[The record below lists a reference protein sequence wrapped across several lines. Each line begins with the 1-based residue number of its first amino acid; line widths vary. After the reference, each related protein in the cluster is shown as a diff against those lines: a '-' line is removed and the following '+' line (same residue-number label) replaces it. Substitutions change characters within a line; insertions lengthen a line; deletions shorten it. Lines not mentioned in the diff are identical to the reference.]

1 MQMRLI
7 LIYLYGFRGYNCLHI
22 FHAFNNPQERIL
34 NQQQARQPK
43 SLRNT
48 TATATASASMRK
60 TSLAMGMSGALLMPL
75 AAMAQSVPAVPSAAL
90 ATQDLSMGQ
99 VVIYGKALDPN
110 PNAEIGAPYKAKTSG
125 DARHTRP
132 LAETPQTIAVITKAA
147 INDSGLTD
155 LKQILG
161 AQPGITLGTG
171 ENGNAFGDRYIIR
184 GQEARSDVFVDGLR
198 DPGMTTRESFAV
210 EQVEISKGAN
220 SSFAGRGTAGGAINA
235 ITKQATLDKDF
246 SLLSVGAG
254 SDHQKRVTADLNKGF
269 GDHFALRANVL
280 YSDEDVPERA
290 PANRA
295 RKGVAL
301 SGLWERD
308 RDLSVTLDYYG
319 LRTKDRSP
327 DLGYYLTGTLPN
339 RVPAKDVPVYA
350 QTSDLL
356 QSDVDT
362 VTARVNWKL
371 APALRLT
378 SLTRYGKS
386 SNAYVTTGA
395 SSVTAYDRATGTAY
409 ASATGSL
416 DGGHSGWQE
425 IDYFAHQS
433 NLRWDK
439 ELLGLKHEFIFGA
452 EYTDHKVLS
461 GNYAITNS
469 GGFNCKKLR
478 PGRAATATTSATA
491 DTIVDGYCVTNS
503 SGVPVANLA
512 NLAGRTATR
521 LSYNQDWQVKSI
533 AVTAMD
539 TVDLTP
545 RLTAFGGVRADR
557 FDLSLVRRDNVAG
570 VITGNYGYKDTL
582 VNGHLGL
589 SYKVLPKL
597 IVYGSAASAQ
607 DINGGEADA
616 GTSSGYGGA
625 VLYKNSIAGAK
636 PETSINLELGAKWN
650 LFNDKL
656 LATAAVFQTKK
667 SDVMEGANYD
677 TIGTFNSGKNRVRG
691 IEAGLTGNLSDKL
704 SAQVGAAVMQSRV
717 LDSATALHIGR
728 PLANFANKSFS
739 AQAKYQLTQA
749 FSFGAAARYESDRC
763 GGQPD
768 TAAGYSVGANPQCAQ
783 PVPSFSVFD
792 VFAAYRFSKK
802 LDVRVNVLNVG
813 NKDYFTAVYRSG
825 AFLYKGDAR
834 AVRATLNYE
843 I

>member
-1 MQMRLI
+1 MK
-7 LIYLYGFRGYNCLHI
+7 H
-22 FHAFNNPQERIL
+22 P
-34 NQQQARQPK
+34 QARQPQ
-43 SLRNT
+43 SLRT
-48 TATATASASMRK
+48 HHRVAATSFRK
-60 TSLAMGMSGALLMPL
+60 TSLAMGISSAMLMPL
-75 AAMAQSVPAVPSAAL
+75 AAMAQTVAAVPI
-90 ATQDLSMGQ
+90 DGQ
-99 VVIYGKALDPN
+99 VQQLGEVIIYGTKLDPN
-110 PNAEIGAPYKAKTSG
+110 PNAEVGAPYKAKTSG

-147 INDSGLTD
+147 INDSGLSD

-210 EQVEISKGAN
+210 EQLEISKGPN

-246 SLLSVGAG
+246 TILSVGAG
-254 SDHQKRVTADLNKGF
+254 SDSQKRVTADINKGF

-280 YSDEDVPERA
+280 YGDEGVPDRA
-290 PANRA
+290 PADRG

-327 DLGYYLTGTLPN
+327 DLGYFLVGTVPN
-339 RVPAKDVPVYA
+339 RLPAKDVPLYA
-350 QTSDLL
+350 QTGDFL

-362 VTARVNWKL
+362 LTARVNWTI
-371 APALRLT
+371 APSLRLT

-386 SNAYVTTGA
+386 NNSYVTTGA
-395 SSVTAYDRATGTAY
+395 SSTTRY
-409 ASATGSL
+409 
-416 DGGHSGWQE
+416 DGGTGLPYTTAVIDAGHTGWQDV
-425 IDYFAHQS
+425 DYFAHQS

-439 ELLGLKHEFIFGA
+439 TLAGLKHEFIVGA
-452 EYTDHKVLS
+452 EYTDHKVVS
-461 GNYAITNS
+461 GNFAITNS
-469 GGFNCKKLR
+469 GAFNCKSDK
-478 PGRAATATTSATA
+478 GVGANNA
-491 DTIVDGYCVTNS
+491 YCFTNS
-503 SGVPVANLA
+503 SGVPVANL
-512 NLAGRTATR
+512 NTLAGRSATR
-521 LSYNQDWQVKSI
+521 LGYNQDWQVKTV
-533 AVTAMD
+533 ALTAMD
-539 TVDLTP
+539 TVDLTD
-545 RLTAFGGVRADR
+545 RLTAFGGVRADY
-557 FDLSLVRRDNVAG
+557 FDLSLVRRNNLTS
-570 VITGNYGYKDTL
+570 VITGDYGYNDTL
-582 VNGHLGL
+582 VNGHFGL

-607 DINGGEADA
+607 DINGGEADS

-625 VLYKNSIAGAK
+625 VLYQNSIAGAK
-636 PETSINLELGAKWN
+636 PETSVNLELGAKWN
-650 LFNDKL
+650 LLDDKL

-677 TIGTFNSGKNRVRG
+677 TVGTFNTGKNRVRG
-691 IEAGLTGNLSDKL
+691 AEFGLAGNLTENL
-704 SAQVGAAVMQSRV
+704 SVQVGGAVMKSRV
-717 LDSATALHIGR
+717 LDSATAISIGR
-728 PLANFANKSFS
+728 PLSNFAEKSFS
-739 AQAKYQLTQA
+739 AQAKYQLTNA
-749 FSFGAAARYESDRC
+749 FSFGAAARHESDRC

-768 TAAGYSVGANPQCAQ
+768 TAAIYATTGECAQ
-783 PVPSFSVFD
+783 PVPSFTVYD

-802 LDVRVNVLNVG
+802 LDMRVNVLNVA

-834 AVRATLNYE
+834 AVRVTLNYE

>member
-1 MQMRLI
+1 
-7 LIYLYGFRGYNCLHI
+7 
-22 FHAFNNPQERIL
+22 
-34 NQQQARQPK
+34 
-43 SLRNT
+43 
-48 TATATASASMRK
+48 MRK
-60 TSLAMGMSGALLMPL
+60 TSLAMGISGALLMPL
-75 AAMAQSVPAVPSAAL
+75 TAMAQSAPSAASAVL
-90 ATQDLSMGQ
+90 ASQDLAMGQ

-110 PNAEIGAPYKAKTSG
+110 PNAEVGAPYKAKTSG

-132 LAETPQTIAVITKAA
+132 LAETPQTISVITKAA

-210 EQVEISKGAN
+210 EQVEISKGPN

-246 SLLSVGAG
+246 SILSVGAG
-254 SDHQKRVTADLNKGF
+254 SANQKRVTADLNKGF

-280 YSDEDVPERA
+280 YSDEDVPDRG
-290 PANRA
+290 PANRG

-327 DLGYYLTGTLPN
+327 DLGYYLAGTLPN
-339 RVPAKDVPVYA
+339 RAPAKDVPVYA
-350 QTSDLL
+350 QTGDFL

-362 VTARVNWKL
+362 VTARVNWKI

-395 SSVTAYDRATGTAY
+395 NSSIAPALCAAIPTPSGCRFNGATGLAY
-409 ASATGSL
+409 PTVAL
-416 DGGHSGWQE
+416 DRGHTGWQE
-425 IDYFAHQS
+425 INYFAHQS
-433 NLRWDK
+433 NVRWDK
-439 ELLGLKHEFIFGA
+439 ELLGLKHEFIVGA
-452 EYTDHKVLS
+452 EYTDHKVVS
-461 GNYAITNS
+461 GNYALTNSGAFNCKTTAGIGANNAFCFTNS
-469 GGFNCKKLR
+469 GG
-478 PGRAATATTSATA
+478 
-491 DTIVDGYCVTNS
+491 
-503 SGVPVANLA
+503 VPVADLA

-521 LSYNQDWQVKSI
+521 LGFNQDWRVKTM
-533 AVTAMD
+533 ALTAMD
-539 TVDLTP
+539 TVDLTE
-545 RLTAFGGVRADR
+545 RLTAFGGVRADY
-557 FDLSLVRRDNVAG
+557 FDLSLVRRNNLTSV
-570 VITGNYGYKDTL
+570 VTGEYGYKDTL

-607 DINGGEADA
+607 DINGGEADSGVA
-616 GTSSGYGGA
+616 SGYGGA
-625 VLYKNSIAGAK
+625 VLYQNSIAGAK

-650 LFNDKL
+650 LLNDKL

-691 IEAGLTGNLSDKL
+691 VELGLAGNLSDNL

-717 LDSATALHIGR
+717 LDSFVPLNIGR
-728 PLANFANKSFS
+728 PLANFANQSFS

-749 FSFGAAARYESDRC
+749 FSFGTAARYESDRC

-768 TAAGYSVGANPQCAQ
+768 TAAGYSLGADPQCAQ

-834 AVRATLNYE
+834 AVRVTLNYE

>member
-1 MQMRLI
+1 
-7 LIYLYGFRGYNCLHI
+7 
-22 FHAFNNPQERIL
+22 
-34 NQQQARQPK
+34 
-43 SLRNT
+43 
-48 TATATASASMRK
+48 MRK
-60 TSLAMGMSGALLMPL
+60 TSLAMGISGALLMPL
-75 AAMAQSVPAVPSAAL
+75 TAMAQSAPSAASAVL
-90 ATQDLSMGQ
+90 ASQDLAMGQ

-110 PNAEIGAPYKAKTSG
+110 PNAEVGAPYKAKTSG

-132 LAETPQTIAVITKAA
+132 LAETPQTISVITKAA

-210 EQVEISKGAN
+210 EQVEISKGPN

-246 SLLSVGAG
+246 SILSVGAG
-254 SDHQKRVTADLNKGF
+254 SANQKRVTADLNKGF

-280 YSDEDVPERA
+280 YSDEDVPDRG
-290 PANRA
+290 PANRG

-327 DLGYYLTGTLPN
+327 DLGYYLAGTLPN
-339 RVPAKDVPVYA
+339 RAPAKDVPVYA
-350 QTSDLL
+350 QTGDFL

-362 VTARVNWKL
+362 VTARVNWKI

-395 SSVTAYDRATGTAY
+395 NSSIAPALCAAIPTPSGCRFNGATGLAY
-409 ASATGSL
+409 PTVAL
-416 DGGHSGWQE
+416 DRGHTGWQE
-425 IDYFAHQS
+425 INYFAHQS
-433 NLRWDK
+433 NVRWDK
-439 ELLGLKHEFIFGA
+439 ELLGLKHEFIVGV
-452 EYTDHKVLS
+452 EYTDHKVVS
-461 GNYAITNS
+461 GNYALTNSGAFNCKTTAGIGANNAFCFTNS
-469 GGFNCKKLR
+469 GG
-478 PGRAATATTSATA
+478 
-491 DTIVDGYCVTNS
+491 
-503 SGVPVANLA
+503 VPVADLA

-521 LSYNQDWQVKSI
+521 LGFNQDWRVKTM
-533 AVTAMD
+533 ALTAMD
-539 TVDLTP
+539 TVDLTE
-545 RLTAFGGVRADR
+545 RLTAFGGVRADY
-557 FDLSLVRRDNVAG
+557 FDLSLVRRNNLTSV
-570 VITGNYGYKDTL
+570 VTGEYGYKDTL

-607 DINGGEADA
+607 DINGGEADSGVA
-616 GTSSGYGGA
+616 SGYGGA
-625 VLYKNSIAGAK
+625 VLYQNSIAGAK

-650 LFNDKL
+650 LLNDKL

-677 TIGTFNSGKNRVRG
+677 TIGSFNSGKNRVRG
-691 IEAGLTGNLSDKL
+691 VELGLAGNLSDNL

-717 LDSATALHIGR
+717 LDSFVPLNIGR
-728 PLANFANKSFS
+728 PLANFANQSFS

-749 FSFGAAARYESDRC
+749 FSFGTAARYESDRC

-768 TAAGYSVGANPQCAQ
+768 TAAGYSLGADPQCAQ

-834 AVRATLNYE
+834 AVRVTLNYE